1 MTWNREKKDDDLAGA
16 RCPSTHSPPPPLT
29 EIKKKTRKKNR
40 KPIPPPPKKKSTAPA
55 SSPLA
60 LIQAD
65 PSLSTFAA
73 AVKAANLTSKLDNPE
88 TVLTVFAPT
97 DAAFDS
103 YLKAAKLSKA
113 ELLASPDLKYVLKQH
128 VVKATAGLKSSA
140 WTQGQALKSWL
151 SETAPIVVS
160 KDGAKVSVSSA
171 GGAPATVVKADLPA
185 GAGVVQVI
193 DAVLSP
199 PKAVVDSVKA
209 AAVPKTPVA
218 SASVAGRKMLAV

>member
-1 MTWNREKKDDDLAGA
+1 MSKKESDLDGEVFSTQLDLSPHFEKKKKL
-16 RCPSTHSPPPPLT
+16 S
-29 EIKKKTRKKNR
+29 KKKT
-40 KPIPPPPKKKSTAPA
+40 AP

-60 LIQAD
+60 LIKAD
-65 PSLSTFAA
+65 PSHSTLPAA
-73 AVKAANLTSKLDNPE
+73 IKAANLTSKLDNPE

-103 YLKAAKLSKA
+103 YLKAAKLTKA

-128 VVKATAGLKSSA
+128 VVKATTGLASSK

-160 KDGAKVSVSSA
+160 KDGASVSVSSA
-171 GGAPATVVKADLPA
+171 GGAPAKVLKADLPA

-199 PKAVVDSVKA
+199 PKAVVESVKA
-209 AAVPKTPVA
+209 AAVPKASVA
-218 SASVAGRKMLAV
+218 SSSAAVAGRKLMAF

>member
-1 MTWNREKKDDDLAGA
+1 MAASCSRPTAVDFSLILLSLAG
-16 RCPSTHSPPPPLT
+16 
-29 EIKKKTRKKNR
+29 IKKKKTN
-40 KPIPPPPKKKSTAPA
+40 TAPA

-60 LIQAD
+60 FIKAD

-97 DAAFDS
+97 NAAFDS
-103 YLKAAKLSKA
+103 YLAKTKLTKS
-113 ELLASPDLKYVLKQH
+113 ELLSSPDLKYIIKQH
-128 VVKATAGLKSSA
+128 VVKGNTGVKSSA

-160 KDGAKVSVSSA
+160 KEGDKVSVSSA
-171 GGAPATVVKADLPA
+171 GAKPAALVKLDQPA
-185 GAGVVQVI
+185 GAGVVHVI

-199 PKAVVDSVKA
+199 PTAVVDAVKA
-209 AAVPKTPVA
+209 AAVPAVPKAAV
-218 SASVAGRKMLAV
+218 ASVAGRKLLMV

>member
-1 MTWNREKKDDDLAGA
+1 MSLPTSKPK
-16 RCPSTHSPPPPLT
+16 T
-29 EIKKKTRKKNR
+29 KKKNNNQK
-40 KPIPPPPKKKSTAPA
+40 TAPA

-60 LIQAD
+60 LIKAD

-73 AVKAANLTSKLDNPE
+73 AVKAANLTSKLDNPD

-97 DAAFDS
+97 DAAFDA
-103 YLKAAKLSKA
+103 YLKSAKLSKA

-140 WTQGQALKSWL
+140 WSQGQALKSWL
-151 SETAPIVVS
+151 SETAPIIVS
-160 KDGAKVSVSSA
+160 KDGTKVSVSSA
-171 GGAPATVVKADLPA
+171 GGAPAKVVRADLPA

-199 PKAVVDSVKA
+199 PKPVVEAVKA
-209 AAVPKTPVA
+209 AAVAPKAPVA